1 MGVGREEDKLPY
13 RHFGVAVASY
23 KAPTMSME
31 QWQQF
36 QVMAPQ
42 LVPSR
47 KAELDSRNT
56 ACVWIG
62 LECM

>member
-1 MGVGREEDKLPY
+1 
-13 RHFGVAVASY
+13 
-23 KAPTMSME
+23 ME

-47 KAELDSRNT
+47 DTILLTVTLQVRQNA
-56 ACVWIG
+56 
-62 LECM
+62 